1 MTTVLGLDIGGT
13 HTRARLVRDGTVL
26 AEAEGG
32 SASLTAAGREQ
43 ADTALTAILSE
54 LGLCPASLDAICAG
68 SAGSGSG
75 DARAFLTARL
85 APLTRHGTVIV
96 VNDVALV
103 LPAAGVGDGI
113 AVVAGTGS
121 NCFGRHAGRERAVG
135 GWGWLLGDEG
145 SGYWI
150 VKQAVREILRR
161 HDDET
166 PPGPLTRDLLNASGC
181 PDQRALLQ
189 RFYDD
194 PRPDTWAAHVPAVL
208 GTGDP
213 FGAGILDRAARA
225 LAGLAASCSRRLNGP
240 AGLPVVLAGGLLT
253 GHRALADRT
262 RDHAQRL
269 LPDAPVQTLD
279 RPPVAGA
286 VTLADA
292 AATPGPWGGVPV
304 RVRSRGLRSG

>member
-1 MTTVLGLDIGGT
+1 VTTVLGLDIGGT
-13 HTRARLVRDGTVL
+13 HTRARLVRDDAVL

-32 SASLTAAGREQ
+32 SASLTAAGRQQ
-43 ADTALTAILSE
+43 AETALTAILSQ
-54 LGLCPASLDAICAG
+54 LGLRQASLDAVCAG

-75 DARAFLTARL
+75 DARAFLQARL

-121 NCFGRHAGRERAVG
+121 NCVGRHVGRERAVG
-135 GWGWLLGDEG
+135 GWGYLLGDEG

-166 PPGPLTRDLLNASGC
+166 PPGPLTRDLLDAVGC
-181 PDQRALLQ
+181 PDQRTLLQ

-194 PRPDTWAAHVPAVL
+194 PRPDTWAAHVPTVL
-208 GTGDP
+208 STKDP
-213 FGAGILDRAARA
+213 FSAEILDRAAQA
-225 LAGLAASCSRRLNGP
+225 LAGLAASCSRRLNAP
-240 AGLPVVLAGGLLT
+240 SDLPVVLAGGLLT
-253 GHRALADRT
+253 GHLALADRT
-262 RDHAQRL
+262 GDHTRRL
-269 LPDAPVQTLD
+269 LPCAPVQTLNQ
-279 RPPVAGA
+279 PPVAGA
-286 VTLADA
+286 VALAHA
-292 AATPGPWGGVPV
+292 AATT
-304 RVRSRGLRSG
+304 R